1 MGLGGIGLGL
11 RACIGGRSE
20 LDESLGLGLG
30 LVLGGG
36 LRLSPGLGFAPV
48 LGLRLSGGG
57 RLRRFLSGLLL
68 CFCPCTK
75 IPVLSPATQGRG
87 LGSLAR
93 SCGLGCL
100 AR

>member
-1 MGLGGIGLGL
+1 MGLGGVGLGL

-20 LDESLGLGLG
+20 LDEGLGLGLG
-30 LVLGGG
+30 LGGG
-36 LRLSPGLGFAPV
+36 LRLNPGLRFAPV

-57 RLRRFLSGLLL
+57 RPRRFLSGLLL

-87 LGSLAR
+87 LGGLAR

-100 AR
+100 ARQ